1 MQTNGCHRQDT
12 EQGQCRCPAAS
23 TWFEELG
30 GGIYRS
36 IVEFLSQQNDA
47 FGTGSPRHLA
57 TAYTATLAH
66 RYTATLSAMLYHV
79 DSTNLVLGGA
89 TRAVH
94 ISIKSYRAELLKTLH
109 GAS

>member
-1 MQTNGCHRQDT
+1 MHSSKHLVRGTRRRHIPLHRRVP
-12 EQGQCRCPAAS
+12 ESAKRR
-23 TWFEELG
+23 
-30 GGIYRS
+30 I
-36 IVEFLSQQNDA
+36 
-47 FGTGSPRHLA
+47 RHRF
-57 TAYTATLAH
+57 TATSCYSLH
-66 RYTATLSAMLYHV
+66 GYPRTPLHGYTATLSAMLYHV